1 MIQYLKTIQKTMVLS
16 ASNHVIDNTSFKL
29 KKDEVI
35 DDLQRDGL
43 KIIQNKKFFKFG
55 IDAVL
60 LTFFCNPRK
69 AETIVDLGTGSGVV
83 ALLLSAKYQTAQI
96 NGLEIQPAV
105 ADMAQRSVLLNQLQS
120 RVSIINGDIKNW
132 QRYIKA
138 QSADVVTANPPYFK
152 SGSGLANPND
162 YKLISR
168 HEVACTLDD
177 LFSAANGILKPN
189 GQFYLIH
196 RPNRL
201 VDIFET
207 ARKYRLEPKVIQL
220 VKPRIDEAANLAL
233 IKCVKYGGAELK
245 WLPPIVVYDE
255 AQKYTEQIYHIYN
268 QAHLTAF
275 SEEN

>member
-1 MIQYLKTIQKTMVLS
+1 MVLS
-16 ASNHVIDNTSFKL
+16 VSNKVADHTSIKL
-29 KKDEVI
+29 NSDEVI

-60 LTFFCNPRK
+60 LTYFCNPK
-69 AETIVDLGTGSGVV
+69 KVEQIVDLGTGSGVI
-83 ALLLSAKYQTAQI
+83 ALLLSAKYRSAQI
-96 NGLEIQPAV
+96 SGLEIQPAV
-105 ADMAQRSVLLNQLQS
+105 AEMAQRSVLLNQLQA
-120 RVSIINGDIKNW
+120 RVTIINGDIKNW
-132 QRYIKA
+132 QQCFKA
-138 QSADVVTANPPYFK
+138 QSADVITANPPYFK

-177 LFSAANGILKPN
+177 LFSAASGILKPN

-207 ARKYRLEPKVIQL
+207 ARQHRLEPKVIQL
-220 VKPRIDEAANLAL
+220 VKPRIDEAANLVL

-255 AQKYTEQIYHIYN
+255 NQNYTDQIYYIYN

-275 SEEN
+275 SDC

>member
-1 MIQYLKTIQKTMVLS
+1 MALL
-16 ASNHVIDNTSFKL
+16 ASDNVSNTTSFNL
-29 KKDEVI
+29 KQDEVI

-60 LTFFCNPRK
+60 LTYFCNPKK
-69 AETIVDLGTGSGVV
+69 AVEIVDLGTGSGVI
-83 ALLLSAKYQTAQI
+83 ALLLSAKYRSAHI
-96 NGLEIQPAV
+96 SGLEIQPAV
-105 ADMAQRSVLLNQLQS
+105 ADMARRSVAFNQLQS
-120 RVSIINGDIKNW
+120 RIDIVNGDIKNW
-132 QRYIKA
+132 QHYFKA

-177 LFSAANGILKPN
+177 LFRAAEGILRQN
-189 GQFYLIH
+189 GQFYFIH

-207 ARKYRLEPKVIQL
+207 ARKYRLEPKTIQL
-220 VKPRIDEAANLAL
+220 VKPRIDEAANLVL

-255 AQKYTEQIYHIYN
+255 NQNYTEQIYYIYN

-275 SEEN
+275 SEGN

>member
-1 MIQYLKTIQKTMVLS
+1 MS
-16 ASNHVIDNTSFKL
+16 EHTSYQL
-29 KKDEVI
+29 RRDEVI

-43 KIIQNKKFFKFG
+43 KIIQNNNFFKFG

-60 LTFFCNPRK
+60 LTFFCNPKK
-69 AETIVDLGTGSGVV
+69 AEHIVDLGTGSGVI
-83 ALLLSAKYQTAQI
+83 ALLLSAKYRFAQI
-96 NGLEIQPAV
+96 SGLEIQPAV
-105 ADMAQRSVLLNQLQS
+105 AEMAQRSVLLNQLQS
-120 RVSIINGDIKNW
+120 RVKIFNGDIKNW
-132 QRYIKA
+132 QQYFTA

-152 SGSGLANPND
+152 SGSGLANPNN

-177 LFSAANGILKPN
+177 LFSAASGILKPN

-207 ARKYRLEPKVIQL
+207 ARQYRLEPKVIQL
-220 VKPRIDEAANLAL
+220 VKPRVDEAANLVL

-255 AQKYTEQIYHIYN
+255 NQNYTEQIYDIYN

-275 SEEN
+275 SEGT

>member
-1 MIQYLKTIQKTMVLS
+1 MN
-16 ASNHVIDNTSFKL
+16 SNTDNYTAIKL
-29 KKDEVI
+29 KRDEVI

-43 KIIQNKKFFKFG
+43 KIIQNKNFFKFG

-60 LTFFCNPRK
+60 LTYFCSPKK
-69 AETIVDLGTGSGVV
+69 AAQIVDLGTGSGVV
-83 ALLLSAKYQTAQI
+83 ALLLSAKYHFATI
-96 NGLEIQPAV
+96 SGLEIQPEV
-105 ADMAQRSVLLNQLQS
+105 AEMAQRSIVLNQLDA
-120 RVSIINGDIKNW
+120 RLNIINGDIKNW
-132 QRYIKA
+132 QKYFKA

-177 LFSAANGILKPN
+177 LFRAAAGLLQPN

-207 ARKYRLEPKVIQL
+207 ARQHRLEPKVIQL
-220 VKPRIDEAANLAL
+220 VKPRIKEAANLVL

-255 AQKYTEQIYHIYN
+255 NQKYTEQIYHIYN

-275 SEEN
+275 SEET